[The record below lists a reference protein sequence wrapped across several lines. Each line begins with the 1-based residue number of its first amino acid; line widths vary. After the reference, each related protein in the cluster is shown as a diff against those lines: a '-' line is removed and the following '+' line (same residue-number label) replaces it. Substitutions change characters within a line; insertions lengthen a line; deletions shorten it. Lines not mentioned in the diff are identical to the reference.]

1 MSSQLLATYRIV
13 HQYVLFGVSYLI
25 LSLKPT
31 MFLKVIIII
40 NDNGLRVSLLD
51 SKHFAHSADAFYK
64 GINFFLRVV

>member
-1 MSSQLLATYRIV
+1 
-13 HQYVLFGVSYLI
+13 
-25 LSLKPT
+25 

-64 GINFFLRVV
+64 GINFYLRVV